1 MSRSKNRRTGKG
13 AIPYRLRRVFFSML
27 LKKSICIV
35 GFRSFYYGVPKKYA
49 SFIKASQMEHLNS
62 LTKSG

>member
-1 MSRSKNRRTGKG
+1 
-13 AIPYRLRRVFFSML
+13 ML